1 MLDLDEHDAVYRQ
14 LQNTLQIQVAA
25 LARCQSDNGL
35 WPTLLNDPD
44 SYLEASATA
53 GFAAGIFKAIRLGY
67 LEADYLPVAERACEE
82 LSTIFHHRVNCCRC
96 RSAPRWATT
105 LITIVTSRSPPCPMA
120 RRWRCCAWWKPCI
133 ARCKSVT

>member
-53 GFAAGIFKAIRLGY
+53 GFCRRHLQSDTPRLSGSGLSAGGRARLRGNY
-67 LEADYLPVAERACEE
+67 RPY
-82 LSTIFHHRVNCCRC
+82 F
-96 RSAPRWATT
+96 TT
-105 LITIVTSRSPPCPMA
+105 G
-120 RRWRCCAWWKPCI
+120 
-133 ARCKSVT
+133 